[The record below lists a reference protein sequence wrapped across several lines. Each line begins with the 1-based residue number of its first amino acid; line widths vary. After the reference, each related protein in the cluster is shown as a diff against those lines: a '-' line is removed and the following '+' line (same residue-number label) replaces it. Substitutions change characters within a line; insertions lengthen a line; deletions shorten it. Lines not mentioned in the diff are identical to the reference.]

1 MVAGQRPGRG
11 QAAMREI
18 AAMRG
23 IMRCAGSKFAD
34 EVTAVRE
41 RVSGWLY
48 LLGWTV
54 VCRMP
59 RRWAQWMFRQIA
71 DQLWRRRGPGVMQLE
86 ANLARVI
93 GPDASV
99 MDLRRLSRDGMRS
112 YLRYWL
118 EVFRLPVIPPAE
130 ILGRMR
136 AAGEEQTAFRH
147 LAAGRGVIFALP
159 HMGNWEHAGAWI
171 VLRGAG
177 KVTTVAERLR
187 PESLY
192 DRFVAFRER
201 LGMEVLPHSAGASRF
216 GVLAQRL
223 RAGGLVALLCE
234 RDLTG
239 SGIEVEFFGEPARIM
254 GGPAALAEQTG
265 AALMPV
271 TLWYEGENWGAH
283 IHQEIPVPGTGT
295 GQEKIA
301 AMTQQLARVFQDG
314 IARHPEDWH
323 MLQKVF
329 VADLDAG
336 RLRHG
341 PATAARRVT
350 APRRHP
356 SRLRIL
362 IWSLRQYL
370 EVSIECPVGLCCP
383 PVPRRQRQPVPGR
396 SCRHERVVH
405 RAPGNAKSGEPA
417 GKLVRRPAWPS

>member
-1 MVAGQRPGRG
+1 
-11 QAAMREI
+11 MREI

-23 IMRCAGSKFAD
+23 IMRCAGSKFAG
-34 EVTAVRE
+34 EVSTVRE

-54 VCRMP
+54 VCRVP

-71 DQLWRRRGPGVMQLE
+71 DQLWRRQGPGVRQLE

-93 GPDASV
+93 GPDAPV

-283 IHQEIPVPGTGT
+283 IHQEIPVPETGT

-301 AMTQQLARVFQDG
+301 AMTQQLARVFEDG

-329 VADLDAG
+329 VADLDTG
-336 RLRHG
+336 RLR
-341 PATAARRVT
+341 
-350 APRRHP
+350 
-356 SRLRIL
+356 
-362 IWSLRQYL
+362 
-370 EVSIECPVGLCCP
+370 
-383 PVPRRQRQPVPGR
+383 
-396 SCRHERVVH
+396 
-405 RAPGNAKSGEPA
+405 PA
-417 GKLVRRPAWPS
+417 GQQPPPAG